1 MCRQVDGVHV
11 VGLPARV
18 VRDMLLG
25 PEGSSAVIGVR
36 PSSAGSSLAAALAQ
50 RKPRSSHLT
59 IAETDFGSVL
69 RIPLVRQRLP
79 ALPQSI
85 PDVQKLNVDAL
96 SISID
101 AAADG
106 GSVSDGSN
114 CGSTSGEYGLG
125 ISFSP
130 GTHAVLNSG
139 DNSNLRFYVLRL
151 VAGGPAEM
159 CGLIQVR
166 SCNCVIFH
174 DSRII
179 FALFASVS
187 VALILFQPGDELIS
201 VDGIMVAGFSFAR
214 VRSAV
219 VGAMGSVVE
228 LQVSLFVRWSF
239 LIFSKSHVL
248 LAQLLRAS
256 DGVSRRVFV
265 PRCFPVGASSSGWS
279 SMESER
285 FRAIVFC

>member
-1 MCRQVDGVHV
+1 
-11 VGLPARV
+11 
-18 VRDMLLG
+18 
-25 PEGSSAVIGVR
+25 
-36 PSSAGSSLAAALAQ
+36 
-50 RKPRSSHLT
+50 
-59 IAETDFGSVL
+59 
-69 RIPLVRQRLP
+69 
-79 ALPQSI
+79 
-85 PDVQKLNVDAL
+85 
-96 SISID
+96 
-101 AAADG
+101 
-106 GSVSDGSN
+106 
-114 CGSTSGEYGLG
+114 
-125 ISFSP
+125 
-130 GTHAVLNSG
+130 
-139 DNSNLRFYVLRL
+139 
-151 VAGGPAEM
+151 M

-166 SCNCVIFH
+166 SCNCVIVH

-187 VALILFQPGDELIS
+187 VVLILFQPGDELIS

-228 LQVSLFVRWSF
+228 LQVNLFVRWSF

>member
-1 MCRQVDGVHV
+1 MYFQVDGVHV

-25 PEGSSAVIGVR
+25 PEGTSAVIGVR
-36 PSSAGSSLAAALAQ
+36 PSSAASSLAAALAQ
-50 RKPRSSHLT
+50 RKPRSSSLT

-79 ALPQSI
+79 ALPKSI
-85 PDVQKLNVDAL
+85 CDVQKQLNVDAL

-101 AAADG
+101 SAADG

-114 CGSTSGEYGLG
+114 CGSIGGEYGLG

-130 GTHAVLNSG
+130 GSHAASNPE

-166 SCNCVIFH
+166 PCICVNFY
-174 DSRII
+174 
-179 FALFASVS
+179 
-187 VALILFQPGDELIS
+187 G
-201 VDGIMVAGFSFAR
+201 
-214 VRSAV
+214 SA
-219 VGAMGSVVE
+219 
-228 LQVSLFVRWSF
+228 
-239 LIFSKSHVL
+239 
-248 LAQLLRAS
+248 
-256 DGVSRRVFV
+256 
-265 PRCFPVGASSSGWS
+265 
-279 SMESER
+279 
-285 FRAIVFC
+285 